1 MSRNYKFHNQSKPYF
16 ITFTIV
22 NWIDVFTRRVY
33 KDILVSSINHCINEK
48 GLIVY
53 AWVIL
58 TNHVHMVIG
67 TRGEKMENIVRDLKK
82 HTSKAIINEIRE
94 NSVESRKEWML
105 WMFERAGRKN
115 SNNVNFQFW
124 QQHNKPIELD
134 SNEII
139 NQKVDYLHNNPVKDG
154 FVFEPFEYR
163 YSSAIDYAGGKGY
176 VSIEPIL

>member
-1 MSRNYKFHNQSKPYF
+1 MSRNYKFHDQSKPYF
-16 ITFTIV
+16 ITFTTV
-22 NWIDVFTRRVY
+22 NWIDVYTRRVY

-53 AWVIL
+53 AWVIMS
-58 TNHVHMVIG
+58 NHVHMVIG

-105 WMFERAGRKN
+105 WMFERAGNRN
-115 SNNVNFQFW
+115 SNNAKNQFW

-134 SNEII
+134 CYGII

-154 FVFEPFEYR
+154 FVFESYEYR